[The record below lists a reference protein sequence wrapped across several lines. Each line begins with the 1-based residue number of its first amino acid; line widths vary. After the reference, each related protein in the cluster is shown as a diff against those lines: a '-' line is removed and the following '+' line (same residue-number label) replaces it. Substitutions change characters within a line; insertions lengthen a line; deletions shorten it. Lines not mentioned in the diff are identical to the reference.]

1 MISASW
7 MVSACSIT
15 LASRSSFVPTYTP
28 VGRTRVTGHGKVMK
42 VVKGFKLMMV
52 VRGKGNEGGQEE
64 SIKLLKEVKKIGGGG
79 QEKEVMTAKTKY

>member
-1 MISASW
+1 
-7 MVSACSIT
+7 
-15 LASRSSFVPTYTP
+15 
-28 VGRTRVTGHGKVMK
+28 
-42 VVKGFKLMMV
+42 MMV